1 MTTKFLS
8 EILPQYNCP
17 MIMLYNITNEVN
29 AVVYDTLD
37 DVLYF
42 TDDFDYVIDIISDN
56 TEIPS
61 ENLDRFIVYV

>member
-1 MTTKFLS
+1 MTPKFLS

-17 MIMLYNITNEVN
+17 MAMLYNITNEVN

-56 TEIPS
+56 TEIPA
-61 ENLDRFIVYV
+61 ENIDRFIVYV

>member
-8 EILPQYNCP
+8 EILTKYNCT
-17 MIMLYNITNEVN
+17 MAMLYNVTNEISS
-29 AVVYDTLD
+29 VVYDRLD
-37 DVLYF
+37 NVLYF
-42 TDDFDYVIDIISDN
+42 TDDFDYVIDIVSDN